1 MLAILY
7 LYQIETVHTYQVLDV
22 CYTIPIPGV
31 GCLLHYTHTR
41 CWMVATLYPYQVL
54 DFLHPPVNSKLQNDI
69 NIRCS
74 VLATLYIFWNLYI
87 HTRCWMLA
95 TLYLY
100 QVETVHPY
108 QLLDVGYTTPI
119 PGVGCWRYY
128 TCSYIRC
135 WRQYIYNRCWMLA
148 TLYAYTR
155 CFIPMVY
162 H

>member
-1 MLAILY
+1 ML
-7 LYQIETVHTYQVLDV
+7 
-22 CYTIPIPGV
+22 
-31 GCLLHYTHTR
+31 
-41 CWMVATLYPYQVL
+41 ATLYLYQVL

-87 HTRCWMLA
+87 HTRCLMLA

-162 H
+162 HWDIYTDGKTNILSICNKTDLKMSATVYLCLVFA